1 MREVWIVPGK
11 PGVDIAKAV
20 ETELA
25 HSDESWRQGL
35 VRWSSLRCCS
45 IVAHQVGLTILQYL
59 QPAAAAD
66 SVQGHMEMIVAIGEK
81 RCTCLGTGKTS
92 TVAAAA

>member
-25 HSDESWRQGL
+25 HSDESWKQGV
-35 VRWSSLRCCS
+35 VRWSSLQCCS
-45 IVAHQVGLTILQYL
+45 IVARQVGLTIPQYL
-59 QPAAAAD
+59 QLAAAAG
-66 SVQGHMEMIVAIGEK
+66 SIQGHMEMVVAIAEK
-81 RCTCLGTGKTS
+81 RCTCLGMDKAS
-92 TVAAAA
+92 TVAAVA